1 MSVGFRLCR
10 SDLLFT
16 KTIQKG
22 MRMNKANDISN
33 ELKRTMIENY
43 LTSSCSVTQE
53 RYGKILEKMEV
64 GIKHKYSLKHKGK

>member
-1 MSVGFRLCR
+1 
-10 SDLLFT
+10 
-16 KTIQKG
+16 
-22 MRMNKANDISN
+22 MNKANDISN